1 MKLKG
6 NLCVN
11 LSNYEVE
18 ISYKTEEFFYKLRKA
33 WEESITKEPLEDI
46 NWRLLKQLEYLM
58 VKEFLKFM
66 VDKCTR
72 GKLLGKS
79 F

>member
-1 MKLKG
+1 MG
-6 NLCVN
+6 RTFGSY

-18 ISYKTEEFFYKLRKA
+18 ISYKTEEYFYQLRKA